1 MFYNLFIFEV
11 IYRFF
16 FAKIGGKTIIS
27 KYYIQKV
34 NTFYIFFTFSRFFQF
49 VLNEICSPKYIFSG
63 FKSYSL
69 YLLKKLHTRDVV
81 SNITSL

>member
-16 FAKIGGKTIIS
+16 FCKNRGKNNYFQILYTKSEHILH
-27 KYYIQKV
+27 
-34 NTFYIFFTFSRFFQF
+34 FFFTFSRFFQF

-63 FKSYSL
+63 FKSY
-69 YLLKKLHTRDVV
+69 
-81 SNITSL
+81 